1 MEKVIRIVKQGE
13 DESNIDYWLTL
24 SYEERLRNLEK
35 LRNEIINRF
44 YGTRQR
50 FQRIYTIVKRP

>member
-1 MEKVIRIVKQGE
+1 MEKVIRVVKQDE

-50 FQRIYTIVKRP
+50 FQRIYTIVKRA